1 MTEHEHATKKT
12 PEPKLVQNE
21 VAKDVGIAIGAGS
34 DVAVETADVI
44 LVRSNPLDVVAIV
57 QLSRATYQKMIQNLI
72 WATGYNVVAIPLAA
86 GALYAWGVLLTPAL
100 GAVLM
105 SASTV
110 IVAINA
116 RLLRLRA
123 EPQPEAKAEPQPEA
137 KVEPKAETKAEPQ
150 PEAKAKTPSDLTPQ
164 IVKRVH
170 ELYEE
175 LGREDVQAVQD
186 WEKAERE
193 IRTEESHK

>member
-1 MTEHEHATKKT
+1 
-12 PEPKLVQNE
+12 
-21 VAKDVGIAIGAGS
+21 
-34 DVAVETADVI
+34 VAVETADVI

-57 QLSRATYQKMIQNLI
+57 KLSRATHRKMIQNLF
-72 WATGYNVVAIPLAA
+72 WATGYNAFAIPLAA
-86 GALYAWGVLLTPAL
+86 GALYAWGVLLSPAL

-116 RLLRLRA
+116 RLLRL
-123 EPQPEAKAEPQPEA
+123 KT
-137 KVEPKAETKAEPQ
+137 EPKAEARAEPK
-150 PEAKAKTPSDLTPQ
+150 PEAKAKTPSDLKPQ
-164 IVKRVH
+164 IAKRAY

-175 LGREDVQAVQD
+175 RGRKDGREVQD

-193 IRTEESHK
+193 IRKPEAKAKPKPEAKK